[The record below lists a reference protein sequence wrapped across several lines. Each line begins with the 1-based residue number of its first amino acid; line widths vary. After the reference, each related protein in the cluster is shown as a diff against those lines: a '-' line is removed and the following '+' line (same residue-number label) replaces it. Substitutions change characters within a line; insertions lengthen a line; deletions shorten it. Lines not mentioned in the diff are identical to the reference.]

1 MSILRQLRN
10 IMDHS
15 AATDTIS
22 DRDQL
27 ILEHLYQIKLI
38 AQRIHSRLPKGVELD
53 DLIGAGIVGLLDAVD
68 KFEEGRGVKFKT
80 YAEVR
85 IRGAI
90 LDSLRALDWAP
101 RKLRLKSR
109 ELETVIHRLEQRD
122 GKPATDQEIAEEM
135 NISLSE
141 FFELL
146 QNLRGINLGHFRELP
161 NQTQPDQESGE
172 VRYFPFAPLPNPYH
186 VFQKKEMEVRLAKA
200 ISNLPEREQQL
211 LSLYYEEE
219 VTMKEIGEIMGVS
232 ESRVCQL
239 HTRAVARLRAA
250 LMDGVS

>member
-1 MSILRQLRN
+1 
-10 IMDHS
+10 
-15 AATDTIS
+15 
-22 DRDQL
+22 
-27 ILEHLYQIKLI
+27 
-38 AQRIHSRLPKGVELD
+38 
-53 DLIGAGIVGLLDAVD
+53 VD
-68 KFEEGRGVKFKT
+68 KFEEDRGVKFKT

-109 ELETVIHRLEQRD
+109 ELETAIHRLEQRD

-135 NISLSE
+135 NISISE

-200 ISNLPEREQQL
+200 IGNLPEREQQL
-211 LSLYYEEE
+211 LSMYYEEE